1 MPNITVELL
10 RGRSLDQRR
19 EFVAAVTE
27 QAIAILGARQQD
39 VRIVFTEIDAV
50 DVSAEH
56 LARARTAVYGSN
68 SFRGP
73 DLMFRDRYF
82 SRSSAGY
89 LLTEELSAKVRFH
102 HGNLSMRSF
111 SLGVS

>member
-10 RGRSLDQRR
+10 KGRSLDQRR

-50 DVSAEH
+50 DVANGGV
-56 LARARTAVYGSN
+56 LAADDPSRADVVAR
-68 SFRGP
+68 
-73 DLMFRDRYF
+73 
-82 SRSSAGY
+82 
-89 LLTEELSAKVRFH
+89 
-102 HGNLSMRSF
+102 
-111 SLGVS
+111 LGAA

>member
-10 RGRSLDQRR
+10 KGRSLDQRR

-50 DVSAEH
+50 DVANGGI
-56 LARARTAVYGSN
+56 LAADDPSRADVVAR
-68 SFRGP
+68 
-73 DLMFRDRYF
+73 
-82 SRSSAGY
+82 
-89 LLTEELSAKVRFH
+89 
-102 HGNLSMRSF
+102 
-111 SLGVS
+111 LGAA